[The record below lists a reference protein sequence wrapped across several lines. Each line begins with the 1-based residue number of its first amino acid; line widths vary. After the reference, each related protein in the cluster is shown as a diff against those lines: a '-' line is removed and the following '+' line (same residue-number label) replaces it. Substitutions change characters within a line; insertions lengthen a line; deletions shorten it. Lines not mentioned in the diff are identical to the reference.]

1 MDNKTFNAIVEE
13 RIEVIKKVLASKAT
27 EYARGDRLSNFKT
40 AGRLDDE
47 SPERALWGMFKKHIV
62 SVKDLI
68 DDIEAGRPPMPWP
81 VWQEKLTDMVNY
93 PILLE
98 GLIKER
104 LGLIVSK
111 EELCRK
117 QHQEVIDQWKQKLQ
131 TTAD

>member
-27 EYARGDRLSNFKT
+27 EYARGDRLSHFKT